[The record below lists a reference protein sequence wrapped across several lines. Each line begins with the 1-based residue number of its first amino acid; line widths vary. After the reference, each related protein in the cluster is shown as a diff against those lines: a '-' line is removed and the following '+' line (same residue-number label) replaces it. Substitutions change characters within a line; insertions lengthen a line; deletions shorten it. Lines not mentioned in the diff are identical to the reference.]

1 MRFRVVVVDDHVVV
15 REGLRAMLDREPDLY
30 VVGEACDGKSAVDVV
45 REHRPDV
52 VVMDVSMANL
62 NGVEA
67 TRRIKAA
74 FPNVRVLCFSL
85 FADGHIVTR
94 MLEAG
99 ASGYI
104 LKESARDEL
113 ATAVRTVAEGKTYL
127 SVAVAGYVVR
137 DYVAHRTA
145 SESKRNRLTHRE
157 HEVLQ
162 LIAEGHGTSETAARL
177 SISPKTVATHRE
189 HIMAKLELRNVAALT
204 TYALRTG
211 IITAPEPGIE

>member
-1 MRFRVVVVDDHVVV
+1 VRYRVVVVDDHLVV
-15 REGLRAMLDREPDLY
+15 REGVRAMLDREPDLH
-30 VVGEACDGKSAVDVV
+30 VVGEACDGKSAVDAV

-52 VVMDVSMANL
+52 VVMDVSMATL

-74 FPNVRVLCFSL
+74 YPNVRVLCFSL
-85 FADGHIVTR
+85 FADGHIVTG

-99 ASGYI
+99 ASGYM
-104 LKESARDEL
+104 LKASAHDEL

-145 SESKRNRLTHRE
+145 NGSKQGRLTRRE

-162 LIAEGHGTSETAARL
+162 LIAEGHDTAETAALL

-189 HIMAKLELRNVAALT
+189 HIMAKLELHSVAALT
-204 TYALRTG
+204 TYAIRTG
-211 IITAPEPGIE
+211 IIATPESRF